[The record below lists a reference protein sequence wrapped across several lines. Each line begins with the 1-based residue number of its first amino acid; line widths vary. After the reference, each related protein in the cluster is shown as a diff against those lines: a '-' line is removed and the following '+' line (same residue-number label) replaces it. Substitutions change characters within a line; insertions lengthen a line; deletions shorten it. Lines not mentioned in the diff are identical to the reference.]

1 MRPQLTQLVQAATE
15 QLAGWGFQP
24 MVWGVWSDAQGN
36 RFDLSMPKVQRD
48 KVMHFIRH
56 GWRTSML
63 RSWLATKRI
72 DAEEARRVNLGESIS
87 YAFIDKL
94 RKIFKQAVGPH
105 ERGIILGSMRTSA
118 TVFGGLLRKFRGAL
132 IVWTS
137 QCTRPSIMSFGNA
150 QRMVISV
157 TMHLHLVD

>member
-1 MRPQLTQLVQAATE
+1 
-15 QLAGWGFQP
+15 
-24 MVWGVWSDAQGN
+24 
-36 RFDLSMPKVQRD
+36 
-48 KVMHFIRH
+48 
-56 GWRTSML
+56 ML

-87 YAFIDKL
+87 YAFIDKR

-105 ERGIILGSMRTSA
+105 ERGISLGSMRTSA

-157 TMHLHLVD
+157 TMHFYLVD